1 MKTRAQSS
9 NQVWVLA
16 RKECQTASKHYEVL
30 TKINT
35 VTHKKSIIEP
45 KANPLILKLLNRSNL
60 SNIYARKKGR
70 DHQDAL
76 KSFYFQE
83 AMNDTDHKINC
94 CGLFVDKNKPYI
106 AAYPDGMFSCKGHEG
121 YVIEIKCPFKLRDQF
136 IKEGINDCDFLEILD
151 RKIHLKKSHKYH
163 TQLLVK
169 WLQQVQGSLM
179 SLFGH

>member
-1 MKTRAQSS
+1 MKTREQSS

-16 RKECQTASKHYEVL
+16 RKEYQTASEHHEML

-35 VTHKKSIIEP
+35 VTHKKSVIKP
-45 KANPLILKLLNRSNL
+45 KTNPLIHKLLNRSNL
-60 SNIYARKKGR
+60 SNTDAIKMGR

-76 KSFYFQE
+76 ISFYIQE
-83 AMNDTDHKINC
+83 AMNHADYKITF

-106 AAYPDGMFSCKGHEG
+106 AASPDGMFSCKGHEG
-121 YVIEIKCPFKLRDQF
+121 YFIEIKCPFKLRDQF

-169 WLQQVQGSLM
+169 CL
-179 SLFGH
+179 